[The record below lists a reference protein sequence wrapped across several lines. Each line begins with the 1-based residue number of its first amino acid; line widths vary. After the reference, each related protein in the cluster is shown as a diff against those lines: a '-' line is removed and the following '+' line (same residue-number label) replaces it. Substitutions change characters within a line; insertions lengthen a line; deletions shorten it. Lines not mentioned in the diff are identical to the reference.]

1 MTGQPQSNYT
11 SSMDHFFRGAFSIDL
26 ALFRFRAGNLEL
38 LLQEKEEV
46 IDGLQLGL
54 PGALILPDEDTKA
67 AVADLS
73 EQLIGRTD
81 FYHEQLSAF
90 SELHRHPL
98 GRVITIAY
106 YGLISNEKLLEK
118 LGDDLRWYP
127 MNQIPKLSYDHN
139 QILES
144 AISRFKEDL
153 LNQPIVAELLPKEF
167 ILADIISIYEQ
178 AFQRTLNQSNFR
190 KSLKRS
196 KLLVPSGR
204 KMSAGENIGRPAELY
219 SFANLDFTEKDP
231 DVISFNF

>member
-1 MTGQPQSNYT
+1 M
-11 SSMDHFFRGAFSIDL
+11 
-26 ALFRFRAGNLEL
+26 
-38 LLQEKEEV
+38 
-46 IDGLQLGL
+46 
-54 PGALILPDEDTKA
+54 
-67 AVADLS
+67 
-73 EQLIGRTD
+73 
-81 FYHEQLSAF
+81 
-90 SELHRHPL
+90 HRHPL

-219 SFANLDFTEKDP
+219 SFANLDFTEKYP